1 MQIKGST
8 DGRACRSV
16 FLREK
21 SFFLKG
27 RIMDRRYLSRV
38 ACFLSFMVVF
48 VVAISFAA
56 GSKAV
61 AGEIEIG
68 VEELP
73 GGIELIF
80 EAAPADT
87 LSPSFMH
94 LPESET
100 EVHFEVRANF
110 GSDNDYA
117 SAEGGFVPY
126 LNVNVLVKNRVTGD
140 ALQITLTPHMN
151 LVDGFHYARNVDLP
165 GDAVSDSFDLTFF
178 VEPPGEFGVQI
189 HSDFRVNVN
198 DEVIDG
204 AKFEFENVN
213 FSEVFVGGASGSG

>member
-1 MQIKGST
+1 
-8 DGRACRSV
+8 
-16 FLREK
+16 
-21 SFFLKG
+21 
-27 RIMDRRYLSRV
+27 MDRRYISRV
-38 ACFLSFMVVF
+38 SGYWCFMLIF
-48 VVAISFAA
+48 VVAVSLSS
-56 GSKAV
+56 GNRAV
-61 AGEIEIG
+61 AGEVVIG
-68 VEELP
+68 VNDLP

-87 LSPSFMH
+87 ISPAFMH

-110 GSDNDYA
+110 EAANDYA
-117 SAEGGFVPY
+117 SAAGGFVPY
-126 LNVNVLVKNRVTGD
+126 LNVNVLVENRVTGD

-178 VEPPGEFGVQI
+178 VEPPGKFDVQI
-189 HSDFRVNVN
+189 HSDFRINVN

-204 AKFEFENVN
+204 AKFEFTNVN
-213 FSEVFVGGASGSG
+213 FSEVFVGGASGSAG